1 MEKQRP
7 FNPDNDTIN
16 NWLERFELHCE
27 LQKIAEDQRAKWCKV
42 TIGDTGNDVTSTIT
56 ANTWEEW
63 KAALKKEL
71 GHPDE
76 EQASRRDLAAL
87 SQGDLSLRA
96 LARKARQLATRA
108 FTGAGQPIIEREAM
122 EAFLKALPLE
132 LRREVMRT
140 KTTTLEAAWEEAERH
155 HQLMQTLPPPPVIA
169 TAAEME
175 PTRLEQLEATIAALQ
190 RQLREDKGQQRKP
203 RDSHHKDTI
212 RCWNC
217 GIIGHL
223 QRDCRKNRSTATSSR
238 QLNFNRGRP

>member
-16 NWLERFELHCE
+16 NWLERFDLLCE
-27 LQKIAEDQRAKWCKV
+27 LQNIAADQRAKWCKV
-42 TIGDTGNDVTSTIT
+42 TIGDAGNDVTSTIT
-56 ANTWEEW
+56 ANTWAEW
-63 KAALKKEL
+63 KTALKKEL

-87 SQGDLSLRA
+87 SQGDLSLRT

-132 LRREVMRT
+132 LRREVLRT
-140 KTTTLEAAWEEAERH
+140 RTTTLEAAWEEAERH
-155 HQLMQTLPPPPVIA
+155 HQLMQTLPPAPVIA
-169 TAAEME
+169 TAAETE
-175 PTRLEQLEATIAALQ
+175 PTRLEQLEATIAAVQ
-190 RQLREDKGQQRKP
+190 RQLREDKGQQRKQ
-203 RDSHHKDTI
+203 RDSYSRDNV

-238 QLNFNRGRP
+238 RLNSNRGRP